1 MIGHFLE
8 ASLFTNPLIFFP
20 FVVLSLS
27 ALRCI
32 ALLHYCTAQY
42 CRDITASSYRS
53 SNNVTTMQTQ
63 HIYRP
68 RSFALRHR
76 HADFSFKPEEFYICI
91 ISSQIPPNTAQNL
104 DPCTLSPIRLFFFSI
119 LVYNQCH
126 RSTLRAWISA
136 GGLLA
141 AWDWMNI
148 MEKSELQ

>member
-27 ALRCI
+27 VKCI
-32 ALLHYCTAQY
+32 ALLRYCTAQY

-53 SNNVTTMQTQ
+53 SNNVTPMQIQ

-76 HADFSFKPEEFYICI
+76 LPTSP
-91 ISSQIPPNTAQNL
+91 SSQRNFTSVSYPLNQFR
-104 DPCTLSPIRLFFFSI
+104 PIQHKTWIRALFPQFVYFFSI

-126 RSTLRAWISA
+126 RSTLRVWISA

-148 MEKSELQ
+148 VEKRELQ